1 MNRSR
6 EAAMHKKVMRMRR
19 ALAIAAHPDDIEF
32 VMAGTL
38 RLLGE
43 AGWAVHYLNLS
54 TGNLGS
60 LNRQPAATARVR
72 RREAQAAAKLL
83 GAVWHP
89 PFCND
94 LEIFYDTRTLRRL
107 CAIVREVAPGV
118 ILTHSPQD
126 YMEDHANTARLAVTA
141 AFARGM
147 RNYRSTPPRAPVAAE
162 VTIYHASPHGLRD
175 GLRRRV
181 SPGAFVDTTTVH
193 DHKRA
198 ALACHASQARWLDAS
213 QGMESYLRT
222 MDEFSR
228 AVGKL
233 SRRFTHAEGWR
244 RHSHLGFCTED
255 ADPLRDALG
264 RKYLVSAAYERSL
277 EEGR

>member
-1 MNRSR
+1 
-6 EAAMHKKVMRMRR
+6 MRR

-38 RLLGE
+38 CLLRD
-43 AGWAVHYLNLS
+43 AGWQTHYLNVS
-54 TGNLGS
+54 SGNLGS
-60 LNRQPAATARVR
+60 LERASAGIVRVR
-72 RREAQAAAKLL
+72 RREAQASARVL

-94 LEIFYDTRTLRRL
+94 LEIFYDDRSLRRL
-107 CAIVREVAPGV
+107 CAIVRAIEPEI

-126 YMEDHANTARLAVTA
+126 YMEDHMNTARLAVTA

-147 RNYRSTPPRAPVAAE
+147 RNYRSSPPRRPAIAP

-181 SPGAFVDTTTVH
+181 HPGAFVDTTRVH
-193 DHKRA
+193 DRKRA
-198 ALACHASQARWLDAS
+198 ALACHVSQQQWLDAS
-213 QGMESYLRT
+213 QGMNSYLRT

-228 AVGKL
+228 ALGRL
-233 SRRFTHAEGWR
+233 SRRFQHAEGWR
-244 RHSHLGFCTED
+244 RHSHLGFCEEQ
-255 ADPLRDALG
+255 ADPLREALG
-264 RKYLVSAAYERSL
+264 RKYLVNGKYEREL
-277 EEGR
+277 DAF

>member
-1 MNRSR
+1 
-6 EAAMHKKVMRMRR
+6 MRR

-38 RLLGE
+38 RLLRQ
-43 AGWAVHYLNLS
+43 AGWEVHYLNLS
-54 TGNLGS
+54 SGNLGS
-60 LNRQPAATARVR
+60 VSRPPAAAARAR
-72 RREAQAAAKLL
+72 RREAQAAATLL
-83 GAVWHP
+83 GATWHP
-89 PFCND
+89 PFCDD
-94 LEIFYDTRTLRRL
+94 LEIFYDDRTLRRL
-107 CAIVREVAPGV
+107 CAIVRNVAPVV

-126 YMEDHANTARLAVTA
+126 YMEDHANVARLAVTA

-147 RNYRSTPPRAPVAAE
+147 RNYPSTPRRPPVSTD

-175 GLRRRV
+175 GLRRLVR
-181 SPGAFVDTTTVH
+181 PGAFVDTTAVH
-193 DHKRA
+193 DQKRA
-198 ALACHASQARWLDAS
+198 ALACHASQATWLDAS

-228 AVGKL
+228 AVGRL
-233 SRRFTHAEGWR
+233 SRRFKHAEGWR
-244 RHSHLGFCTED
+244 RHSHLGFCAAG

>member
-1 MNRSR
+1 
-6 EAAMHKKVMRMRR
+6 VRR

-38 RLLGE
+38 CLLRD
-43 AGWAVHYLNLS
+43 AGWQTHYLNVS
-54 TGNLGS
+54 SGNLGS
-60 LNRQPAATARVR
+60 LERSAAGIVRVR
-72 RREAQAAAKLL
+72 RREAQASARLL

-89 PFCND
+89 PFCDD
-94 LEIFYDTRTLRRL
+94 LEIFYDDRSLRRL
-107 CAIVREVAPGV
+107 CAIVRAIEPEI

-126 YMEDHANTARLAVTA
+126 YMEDHMNTARLAVTA

-147 RNYRSTPPRAPVAAE
+147 RNYRSSPPRRPAIGP

-181 SPGAFVDTTTVH
+181 HPGAFVDTTRVH
-193 DHKRA
+193 DRKRA
-198 ALACHASQARWLDAS
+198 ALACHVSQQHWLDAS
-213 QGMESYLRT
+213 QGMNSYVRT

-228 AVGKL
+228 ALGKL
-233 SRRFTHAEGWR
+233 SRRFRHAEGWR
-244 RHSHLGFCTED
+244 RHSHLGFSEEH

-264 RKYLVSAAYERSL
+264 PKYLVNARYEREL
-277 EEGR
+277 EG

>member
-1 MNRSR
+1 
-6 EAAMHKKVMRMRR
+6 MRR
-19 ALAIAAHPDDIEF
+19 AFAIAAHPDDIEF

-38 RLLGE
+38 LLLRA
-43 AGWAVHYLNLS
+43 AGWEIHCLNLS
-54 TGNLGS
+54 RGNLGT
-60 LNRQPAATARVR
+60 LNRPPAATARVR

-89 PFCND
+89 PFRDD
-94 LEIFYDTRTLRRL
+94 LEIFYDDRTLRVL
-107 CAIVREVAPGV
+107 CAIVREVAPAV

-126 YMEDHANTARLAVTA
+126 YMEDHANVSRLAVTA

-147 RNYRSTPPRAPVAAE
+147 RNYRSTPVRAPVAAD

-175 GLRRRV
+175 GLRRLVR
-181 SPGAFVDTTTVH
+181 PGAFVNTTTVH
-193 DHKRA
+193 DRKRA

-228 AVGKL
+228 AVGRL
-233 SRRFTHAEGWR
+233 SRRFTHGEGWR
-244 RHSHLGFCTED
+244 RHSHLGFCAEG
-255 ADPLRDALG
+255 ADPLREALG
-264 RKYLVSAAYERSL
+264 RKYVVSAAYERSL